1 MPYTFTPLNKEE
13 AQAIFSWHYD
23 GQYATYDLQGD
34 LEDDNE
40 LLDRRSPHYAVRDE
54 RGELIGFFGFGSSSS
69 IQEHSEPYLFSENG
83 SLLVGLGMRPDLTG
97 KGLGVEFVQ
106 AGLDFAR
113 REFAP
118 RTFRLYVMSWNKRAI
133 KVYEKVGFQQMR
145 RVLQKNIHGENE
157 FIEMVMD
164 A

>member
-34 LEDDNE
+34 LEDDSE
-40 LLDRRSPHYAVRDE
+40 LLDRRSPHYAVYDE
-54 RGELIGFFGFGSSSS
+54 RGELVGFCGFGSAGA
-69 IQEHSEPYLFSENG
+69 IQPYNEPYLFSEDG

-97 KGLGVEFVQ
+97 KGLGMEFVQ
-106 AGLDFAR
+106 AGLEFAR

-118 RTFRLYVMSWNKRAI
+118 CAFRLYVMSW
-133 KVYEKVGFQQMR
+133 
-145 RVLQKNIHGENE
+145 
-157 FIEMVMD
+157 
-164 A
+164 

>member
-54 RGELIGFFGFGSSSS
+54 RGELIGFFGFGSSAS

-106 AGLDFAR
+106 AGLDFAC

-145 RVLQKNIHGENE
+145 RMLQKNIHGENE